1 MTDKVQLSTQA
12 STRMIR
18 RRIALLGSRSAST
31 IPATI
36 PADVGFLPAWFK
48 HDPSLGEGGARVHL
62 NWGAISGLALS
73 LAVSASAWA
82 GVAWIVTRVWR

>member
-1 MTDKVQLSTQA
+1 MRDKIQLSTQA

-31 IPATI
+31 IPA
-36 PADVGFLPAWFK
+36 DLGFLPAWFK
-48 HDPSLGEGGARVHL
+48 HEPSLGEGSARLHL

>member
-1 MTDKVQLSTQA
+1 MRDKIQLSTQA

-18 RRIALLGSRSAST
+18 RRIALLGSPSAST
-31 IPATI
+31 IPA
-36 PADVGFLPAWFK
+36 DMGFLLAWFK
-48 HDPSLGEGGARVHL
+48 HDPSLGESDVRVHF

-82 GVAWIVTRVWR
+82 GVAWVVTRVWR

>member
-1 MTDKVQLSTQA
+1 MTDKIRLSTLT
-12 STRMIR
+12 STRALHRMI
-18 RRIALLGSRSAST
+18 AFQDSRSTSG
-31 IPATI
+31 IPS
-36 PADVGFLPAWFK
+36 DMGFLPSWFK
-48 HDPSLGEGGARVHL
+48 HDSSLSGDSHGHL

>member
-1 MTDKVQLSTQA
+1 MRDNIQLSTQA

-18 RRIALLGSRSAST
+18 RRIALLSSRRVST
-31 IPATI
+31 V
-36 PADVGFLPAWFK
+36 PADLGLLPSWFK
-48 HDPSLGEGGARVHL
+48 HDPGQGENGAHL

-82 GVAWIVTRVWR
+82 GVVWVVTRVWR

>member
-1 MTDKVQLSTQA
+1 MSDKIQLSTQA

-18 RRIALLGSRSAST
+18 RKIALLGSRSAST
-31 IPATI
+31 IPV
-36 PADVGFLPAWFK
+36 DMGFLPAWFK
-48 HDPSLGEGGARVHL
+48 CDPSQSEGDARVHL

-82 GVAWIVTRVWR
+82 GVAWVVTRVWR